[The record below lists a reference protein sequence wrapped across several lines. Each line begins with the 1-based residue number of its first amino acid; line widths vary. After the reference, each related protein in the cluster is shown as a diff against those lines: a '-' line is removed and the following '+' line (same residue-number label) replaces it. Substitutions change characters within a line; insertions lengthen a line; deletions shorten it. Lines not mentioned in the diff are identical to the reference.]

1 MSSFWYVLFHT
12 GLTSVC
18 AYHIYK
24 LTWFQYAAFPE
35 QGDLIKALDNEDT
48 EEHITALKEGLRAV
62 AKNVL
67 NSVFEREGVNI
78 IVAPADSSLCIH
90 AAASGSDFRYP
101 TSFGDLANNMFTSLG
116 YPIATVPLGK
126 LRYNGRPFG
135 LCLVAKE
142 DEEDKVLQFMAAY
155 EAVSAPRAVP
165 EL

>member
-1 MSSFWYVLFHT
+1 VLFHT
-12 GLTSVC
+12 SLISVC
-18 AYHIYK
+18 TYHTSK
-24 LTWFQYAAFPE
+24 LTWFQYAEFPE
-35 QGDLIKALDNEDT
+35 QGDLIKARDNVDA
-48 EEHITALKEGLRAV
+48 EEHIAALKEGLRAV

-67 NSVFEREGVNI
+67 NAVFEREGVNI
-78 IVAPADSSLCIH
+78 IAAPADSSLCIH
-90 AAASGSDFRYP
+90 AAASGMDFRYP
-101 TSFGDLANNMFTSLG
+101 TSFVVFANNMFTSLG